1 MVHPLDSYPM
11 DAWALICIASTHS
24 VDVIRK
30 KIHKAQHENRLQT
43 REYYQQRTLRICVSI
58 LTCFLHVLEAGNP
71 SMSSLHPLQWSDD
84 EQTWRVSPLMSP
96 FSPSFT
102 DDLID
107 V

>member
-1 MVHPLDSYPM
+1 MFHPFDFFPL
-11 DAWALICIASTHS
+11 DAWALICLASTHS

-30 KIHKAQHENRLQT
+30 KIDKAQYDNSFQSRD
-43 REYYQQRTLRICVSI
+43 YYQQLTRKTCVSI
-58 LTCFLHVLEAGNP
+58 LTGFLRVLEAGNP